1 MGISFIGNTS
11 DFKTWYFNI
20 DGKTFVA
27 NNSSTLSPLQMRFTR
42 GKIINAS
49 AEEINRSSGAGAL
62 VKNHSFDIITG
73 TSQVLGPES
82 GYTSSLI
89 MTGIVEWTWAGQK
102 YRSRWTLSEG
112 DLLYK
117 GVTEEGEK
125 DIYFLDLEIVL
136 PYIPYDGPTGG
147 AVGTGGVTNTQ
158 SPPPAAIPP
167 IVPSL
172 PIDQNTNIMGG
183 GQNQVRI
190 PTPVISTTPVIP
202 ANSVTTA
209 PVTGTDWVKLGIQLG
224 VAYFILS

>member
-1 MGISFIGNTS
+1 MGISFIGNTP
-11 DFKTWYFNI
+11 DFKTWFFNI

-27 NNSSTLSPLQMRFTR
+27 NNSSTVSPLRMSFTR
-42 GKIINAS
+42 GSLFNAS
-49 AEEINRSSGAGAL
+49 AEAINANNPLGPL

-73 TSQVLGPES
+73 TSQAIGSES
-82 GYTSSLI
+82 STGV

-102 YRSRWTLSEG
+102 YRSRWLLTEG
-112 DLLYK
+112 EILYK
-117 GVTEEGEK
+117 GIAEEGEK
-125 DIYFLDLEIVL
+125 DTYFLDLDIVP

-147 AVGTGGVTNTQ
+147 AVGSGGVTNTQ
-158 SPPPAAIPP
+158 SPPPAAIPT

-183 GQNQVRI
+183 GQDQVR
-190 PTPVISTTPVIP
+190 SPVIP
-202 ANSVTTA
+202 PASVTSA

>member
-1 MGISFIGNTS
+1 MGISFLGNTS

-27 NNSSTLSPLQMRFTR
+27 NNSSTLSPLKMRFTR
-42 GKIINAS
+42 GRLFNAS
-49 AEEINRSSGAGAL
+49 PEEINRSSGVGPL

-73 TSQVLGPES
+73 TSQVVGPDS
-82 GYTSSLI
+82 GYTNTLV

-117 GVTEEGEK
+117 GLTEEGEK
-125 DIYFLDLEIVL
+125 DIYFLDMDIVL

-158 SPPPAAIPP
+158 SPPPAAIPT

-172 PIDQNTNIMGG
+172 PIDQSPNIMGG

-190 PTPVISTTPVIP
+190 PTPVISRTPVIP
-202 ANSVTTA
+202 ATAVTSA
-209 PVTGTDWVKLGIQLG
+209 PTGTDWVKLGLQLG

>member
-1 MGISFIGNTS
+1 MGISFLGNTS
-11 DFKTWYFNI
+11 DFKTWFFNI

-42 GKIINAS
+42 GKIVNAS
-49 AEEINRSSGAGAL
+49 PEEINRSSGAGPL

-82 GYTSSLI
+82 GYSSTLV

-117 GVTEEGEK
+117 GVAEEGEK
-125 DIYFLDLEIVL
+125 DIYFYDMEIVR
-136 PYIPYDGPTGG
+136 PATAEGYVPYDGPTGG

-158 SPPPAAIPP
+158 SPPPAAIST

-183 GQNQVRI
+183 GQNQVR
-190 PTPVISTTPVIP
+190 SPVIP
-202 ANSVTTA
+202 ATAVTSA
-209 PVTGTDWVKLGIQLG
+209 PTGTDWVKLGIQLG

>member
-1 MGISFIGNTS
+1 MGISFLGNTS
-11 DFKTWYFNI
+11 DFKTWFFNI

-42 GKIINAS
+42 GKIVNAS
-49 AEEINRSSGAGAL
+49 PEEINRSSGAGPL

-82 GYTSSLI
+82 GYASSLI

-117 GVTEEGEK
+117 GVAEEGEK
-125 DIYFLDLEIVL
+125 DIYFYDMEIVL

-158 SPPPAAIPP
+158 SPPPAAIPT

-183 GQNQVRI
+183 GQNQVR
-190 PTPVISTTPVIP
+190 SPVIP
-202 ANSVTTA
+202 ANAVTSA
-209 PVTGTDWVKLGIQLG
+209 QTGTDWVKVGIQLG

>member
-1 MGISFIGNTS
+1 MGISFLGNTP
-11 DFKTWYFNI
+11 DFKTWFFNI

-27 NNSSTLSPLQMRFTR
+27 NNSSTVSPLRMSFTR
-42 GKIINAS
+42 GRLFNAS
-49 AEEINRSSGAGAL
+49 AESINANSPLGPL

-73 TSQVLGPES
+73 TSQAIGSES
-82 GYTSSLI
+82 SSGV

-102 YRSRWTLSEG
+102 YRSRWLLTEG
-112 DLLYK
+112 EILYK
-117 GVTEEGEK
+117 GIAEEGEK
-125 DIYFLDLEIVL
+125 DTYFLDLDIVP

-147 AVGTGGVTNTQ
+147 AVGSGGVTNTQ
-158 SPPPAAIPP
+158 SPPPEAIPT

-183 GQNQVRI
+183 GQNQVR
-190 PTPVISTTPVIP
+190 SPVIP
-202 ANSVTTA
+202 ATAVTSA

>member
-1 MGISFIGNTS
+1 MGLTFIGNTS

-27 NNSSTLSPLQMRFTR
+27 NNSSTLSPLQIRFTR
-42 GKIINAS
+42 GKIFNAS
-49 AEEINRSSGAGAL
+49 PEEINRSSGAGPL

-82 GYTSSLI
+82 GYASSLV

-102 YRSRWTLSEG
+102 YRSRWTLTEG

-125 DIYFLDLEIVL
+125 DIYFLDMDIVL

-158 SPPPAAIPP
+158 SPPPAAIPT

-172 PIDQNTNIMGG
+172 PIDQSGPVVSRPQM
-183 GQNQVRI
+183 
-190 PTPVISTTPVIP
+190 PTPSPVITVP
-202 ANSVTTA
+202 SPVSSTA
-209 PVTGTDWVKLGIQLG
+209 PSGTDWVKLGLQLG

>member
-1 MGISFIGNTS
+1 MGISFLGNTS
-11 DFKTWYFNI
+11 DLKYWYFNI

-42 GKIINAS
+42 GKIFNAS
-49 AEEINRSSGAGAL
+49 PEEINRSSGAGPL

-73 TSQVLGPES
+73 TSQVLGPDS
-82 GYTSSLI
+82 GYTSTLV

-125 DIYFLDLEIVL
+125 DIYFLDMEIVL

-172 PIDQNTNIMGG
+172 PIDQSGPVVSRPQMPAPMPFPVVSG
-183 GQNQVRI
+183 
-190 PTPVISTTPVIP
+190 PTPVIPPT
-202 ANSVTTA
+202 AVTSA
-209 PVTGTDWVKLGIQLG
+209 PTGTDWVKLGLQLG